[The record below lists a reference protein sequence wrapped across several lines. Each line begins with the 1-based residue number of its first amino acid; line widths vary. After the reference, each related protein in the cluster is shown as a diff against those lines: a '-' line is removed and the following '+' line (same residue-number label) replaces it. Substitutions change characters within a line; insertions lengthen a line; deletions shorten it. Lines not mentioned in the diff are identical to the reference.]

1 MMNDKQPSHKLWSG
15 GTGSML
21 PQYLVEAKADFLPT
35 VQVDENGTTAV
46 PDAALQAA
54 LTAYEN
60 ARMDGLCHEGA
71 WESALDVLRT
81 FGLESMIGDEELL
94 DQIRHQI
101 RNR

>member
-1 MMNDKQPSHKLWSG
+1 
-15 GTGSML
+15 ML

-71 WESALDVLRT
+71 WESALDVLRSLNAVQLAAE
-81 FGLESMIGDEELL
+81 LEKGVN
-94 DQIRHQI
+94 HA
-101 RNR
+101 